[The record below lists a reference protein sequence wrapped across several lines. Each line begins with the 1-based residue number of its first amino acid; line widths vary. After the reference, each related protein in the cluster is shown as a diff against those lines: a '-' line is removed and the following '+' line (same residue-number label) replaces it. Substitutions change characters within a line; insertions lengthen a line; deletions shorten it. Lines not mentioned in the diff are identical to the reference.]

1 MEMKWIMS
9 LMLLTVIIYACTHIC
24 FYIYMIIKYYK
35 TRETDIF
42 HTKLRITSIAAIY
55 TIFLIEKIRYF
66 IGKNTMGN
74 KKEKIKHLNNNLCDV
89 A

>member
-66 IGKNTMGN
+66 IRRKLLKL
-74 KKEKIKHLNNNLCDV
+74 KKK
-89 A
+89 